1 MTDLILW
8 RHAEAED
15 ISATGRDADRALTKR
30 GRKDAER
37 MAQWLNKHL
46 PADAIV
52 LSSPAKRCQETV
64 AALGEIRNIDI
75 KNVEFLS
82 VDSTVEKIAS
92 ALALIT
98 DAKSIL
104 IVGHQPNLGFL
115 IANILGMQ
123 ESACV
128 VKKGA
133 VWWLRQRLAGAVK
146 PAALETYLFT
156 VQHPDYLI

>member
-15 ISATGRDADRALTKR
+15 VTATGRDADRALTKR

-37 MAQWLNKHL
+37 MAKWLNEHL
-46 PADAIV
+46 PTDTIV
-52 LSSPAKRCQETV
+52 LSSPARRCQETV

-92 ALALIT
+92 ALTLIT

-104 IVGHQPNLGFL
+104 IVGHQPNLGSL
-115 IANILGMQ
+115 IANMLGMQ
-123 ESACV
+123 ERACV

-133 VWWLRQRLAGAVK
+133 VWWLRQRLAGAEE